1 MIKNRNLDPR
11 ENKKNIEIE
20 LNAWAAND
28 ISFAWENPE
37 KSPIAVTRAL
47 LLISKA
53 GGTATSV
60 MDVGATTSATGT
72 DNTIFKWVDINT
84 ATLYDN
90 LSAALY
96 DTYTEARSVY
106 LDANWGTTSWI
117 TGKILTEKAE
127 DLVWKIYL
135 EYKVL

>member
-20 LNAWAAND
+20 LNAWAANA

-53 GGTATSV
+53 GGTDTSV
-60 MDVGATTSATGT
+60 MDVGATTSATWT
-72 DNTIFKWVDINT
+72 DDAIFKWVDINT

>member
-1 MIKNRNLDPR
+1 
-11 ENKKNIEIE
+11 
-20 LNAWAAND
+20 
-28 ISFAWENPE
+28 
-37 KSPIAVTRAL
+37 
-47 LLISKA
+47 
-53 GGTATSV
+53 
-60 MDVGATTSATGT
+60 MDVGATTSATWT
-72 DNTIFKWVDINT
+72 DDAIFDWVDINT

-90 LSAALY
+90 LGGALY

-117 TGKILTEKAE
+117 TGKILTEKAG